1 MKAAEMKEK
10 ELPPKPVAIFTDK
23 ALEAAVRKEVYAKR
37 NNDEPITKSD
47 VANISRVIG
56 VGKGIKNLDGLQHCT
71 AIMQIDLGENEIV
84 DLKPL
89 AGLKRVQYLAL
100 GRNKITDL
108 SPLKELKAMQLLDLS
123 GNSIKD
129 IVPLRQMENL
139 RTLYLAQNQLKNLDP
154 VAELTKIWSLDAS
167 GNQLTDAGPVG
178 KLRWLT
184 TLDLAGNQLSSLAPL
199 GTLPELDMLLISRNR
214 ITDLGPLI
222 EMCKK
227 DAEGDRRF
235 APYLEVYL
243 GGNPVDEKKKAAQ
256 TEALKSFGV
265 DVFDK

>member
-1 MKAAEMKEK
+1 MKEK
-10 ELPPKPVAIFTDK
+10 EAKKEPPPKPVAIFSDK

-100 GRNKITDL
+100 GKNKIVDL
-108 SPLKELKAMQLLDLS
+108 SPLKDLKAMQLLDLS
-123 GNSIKD
+123 GNSITD
-129 IVPLRQMENL
+129 IAALKQMDNL
-139 RTLYLAQNQLKNLDP
+139 RTLYLAQNQLKNIGP

-184 TLDLAGNQLSSLAPL
+184 TLDLTGNQLSSLAPL
-199 GTLPELDMLLISRNR
+199 GTLPELDMLLVSGNKIA
-214 ITDLGPLI
+214 DLGPLV

-243 GGNPVDEKKKAAQ
+243 GGNPIDEKKKAAQ
-256 TEALKSFGV
+256 TETLKSFGV

>member
-1 MKAAEMKEK
+1 MKEK
-10 ELPPKPVAIFTDK
+10 EAKKEPPPKPVAIFSDK

-37 NNDEPITKSD
+37 NNDEPITKAD

-100 GRNKITDL
+100 GKNKISDL
-108 SPLKELKAMQLLDLS
+108 SPLKGLKAMQLLDLS

-129 IVPLRQMENL
+129 ISALKQMDNL
-139 RTLYLAQNQLKNLDP
+139 RTLYLAQNQLKDLAP
-154 VAELTKIWSLDAS
+154 IAALTKIWSLDVS
-167 GNQLTDAGPVG
+167 GNQITDAGPVG

-184 TLDLAGNQLSSLAPL
+184 TLDLTGNQLNSLAPL
-199 GTLPELDMLLISRNR
+199 AMLPELDMLLISGNK
-214 ITDLGPLI
+214 IADLGPLV

-243 GGNPVDEKKKAAQ
+243 GGNPLDEKKKATQ
-256 TEALKSFGV
+256 TEMLKSFGV
-265 DVFDK
+265 EVFDK